1 MGSITT
7 EHKSSFPKKPVPSGA
22 WDTHHHIFEPDRFP
36 FAEGRHFTPARASLE
51 DLQKF
56 EKSIGVDHVYL
67 DTVSNE
73 LLNEYHAAGVRSVR
87 LDFFRH
93 KAMDNVQIQAELME
107 ATAQRLAK
115 WGKPG
120 WSIQIQQPHLEFWP
134 RLRDVVDRS
143 PVPVVVDHCAL
154 IAGSSYRVNDYV
166 TNIQDGS
173 YLAEGERI
181 DLAALCETLR
191 NGNLWMKISAPYR
204 CSNLAPGYDDLRWLV
219 RRFVDANPRRV
230 VWGSDWPHTQRHK
243 DRVGK
248 SSSSEEAFLQIDDK
262 AWIESL
268 SKWMSEDE
276 WQLLWVENPATLY
289 DYHE

>member
-73 LLNEYHAAGVRSVR
+73 LLDEYHAAGVRSVR

-93 KAMDNVQIQAELME
+93 KAMDNVQIKAELME